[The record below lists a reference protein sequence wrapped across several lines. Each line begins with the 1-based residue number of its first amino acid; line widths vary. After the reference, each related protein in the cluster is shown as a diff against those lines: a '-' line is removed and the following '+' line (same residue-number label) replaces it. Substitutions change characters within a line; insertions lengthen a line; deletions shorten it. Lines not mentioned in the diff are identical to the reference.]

1 MKLKRVTGYAILLI
15 LQLAQEKKITVSEIA
30 KELSIEQSYTLKI
43 LKQLKLAGYVQS
55 IAGSKGGFV
64 LIKDP
69 KNITLLDIMNI
80 MEKTMKI
87 SHYLEA
93 DYSYKGVQEHT
104 INRIYRNIQKA
115 IEEEFASV
123 TIQHLI
129 DVQHQKVKKENKM
142 LAKG

>member
-43 LKQLKLAGYVQS
+43 LKQLKIAGYVQS
-55 IAGSKGGFV
+55 IAGSKGGFI

-69 KNITLLDIMNI
+69 KDITLLDIMNI

-87 SHYLEA
+87 SRYLEA

-104 INRIYRNIQKA
+104 INRIYGNIQQA

-129 DVQHQKVKKENKM
+129 DVQHLQLKKKSKV